1 MCQIEPH
8 SSKTVMAQWVQL
20 LFAVAFGLLGVATHA
35 SGRDLAAS
43 EYRASPT
50 PHGLQAP
57 NRAHG
62 LRTYFESSRIRLHE
76 RSALDGDAL
85 ATLTLKGLG
94 RGSALVSAGKGEITH
109 RGARVEIARPGITE
123 WYTNSPRGLEQGF
136 DVDAPPPGEGTLI
149 VELEVGRATASL
161 QDDFILL
168 YTESGR
174 RFRYSKLVAWDAS
187 GQSLASRLEVHS
199 PRVIRLVVDDQGA
212 DYPIVIDP
220 LITAVPD
227 ATLESNHVWS
237 GTFDS
242 AMFGHSVASAGDVN
256 ADGYADIV
264 VGAYGWDLAGGL
276 FDEGAAFVFLGGPNG
291 IVGTDPAT
299 AHAVLLGDQGA
310 AEFGTSVAGAGDVN
324 GDGFSDIVVGAPSY
338 SSPTV
343 GGGAAFVFL
352 GSPAGIVGA
361 GPADAHATIFGN
373 NADWGL
379 GRSVASA
386 GDVNN
391 DGFGDIILA
400 ATPGPRAIGGAALVF
415 NGSAAGI
422 TGTGFEDANRVI
434 LHTPGEPVGRLAEDV
449 AGAGDVNGDGF
460 DDVLISAS
468 VSFDPDDGRY
478 VMVFHGSPAGITGTT
493 PASANHTITGDATV
507 DLSVG
512 LSGAGDINGD
522 GFDDILLADIGYPTG
537 VASGGHGAFML
548 FHGSAAGITAT
559 TTSAADTLIEGNLP
573 IVILGPVQALGRR
586 LAPAG
591 DIDGDG
597 FGDILVGG
605 LEFPGSLDN
614 EGVAYVFRGSASGLV
629 GSSLAD
635 AHVRLQTGQTGGAQR
650 NRYGLDVA
658 GAGDVNGDGFAD
670 VLMGAGLYDAG
681 ETDEGVVFV
690 YHGGAGS
697 GGPANQAPI
706 AVAGTNQSV
715 QDADGNGS
723 EEITLDGSASFDP
736 DGAIVSYEWFKGAT
750 LLGTGAVLTTAL
762 PTAGT
767 QSVSLVVTDDGG
779 TTASDGLTVRVEA
792 PADVF
797 AHQESFSSGLGN
809 WVVDGDITTIPSSGF
824 PSGTWAQIG
833 AAGSFMRLSV
843 AMPAGSTG
851 MKLRFWGKASQF
863 GASDQLL
870 IKASVDGG
878 PFVTFDTL
886 RPQDEGLNN
895 DAMSFY
901 GGSVGHGP
909 VSTTWVPAAASNV
922 VFQIQSDMD
931 TGLFTIGGSIEVRAL
946 IGNPSPVADAG
957 PDQSADDAGGDG
969 VESFTLD
976 GSTSADPNGS
986 IVSYEWRDGS
996 TLLGNAASIGAT
1008 LSLGVHT
1015 IVLTVTDDGG
1025 ETASDSALITVGA
1038 AGCVTQAD
1046 CDDGVFC
1053 NGAEICDPVLDCQ
1066 PGTPVVVNDG
1076 VACTDDSCDE
1086 VANAVVNAVNNANCD
1101 NGQFCD
1107 GSETCDAISDCQ
1119 PGTPVVT
1126 DDSVACTVDACD
1138 EVGDVLTHVA
1148 DAGVCDDGDPC
1159 TAEICDSTT
1168 GCSNVAVE
1176 GCAVSV
1182 PSGGPGGILLLGL
1195 LLLATAL
1202 REIVTS
1208 PRASR
1213 SA

>member
-1 MCQIEPH
+1 MRRIESN
-8 SSKTVMAQWVQL
+8 SSKTVIGQWVQL
-20 LFAVAFGLLGVATHA
+20 LFAVAVGLLGLATHA
-35 SGRDLAAS
+35 SGRAPIPALPSLDTISFSQGPSQAGPFTPPAAEPAWRETAQGNLAAS

-62 LRTYFESSRIRLHE
+62 LRTYFESSCIRLHE

-85 ATLTLKGLG
+85 ATLTLKGFG
-94 RGSALVSAGKGEITH
+94 RGSALVSAGKGEVSH
-109 RGARVEIARPGITE
+109 RGSRVEIARPGITE
-123 WYTNSPRGLEQGF
+123 WYENSERGLEQGF
-136 DVDAPPPGEGTLI
+136 DVDAPPPGEGPLV
-149 VELEVGRATASL
+149 VELDVGRATASL
-161 QDDFILL
+161 QGDFILL
-168 YTESGR
+168 NTQAGR
-174 RFRYSKLVAWDAS
+174 RLRYSKLVAWDAW
-187 GQSLASRLEVHS
+187 GHPLASRLEVRSKH
-199 PRVIRLVVDDQGA
+199 VVRLVVEDQGA
-212 DYPIVIDP
+212 AYPIVIDP

-237 GTFDS
+237 GSFDS
-242 AMFGHSVASAGDVN
+242 AMFGHSVESAGDVN

-276 FDEGAAFVFLGGPNG
+276 FDEGAAFVFLGSPDG

-299 AHAVLLGDQGA
+299 AHAVLLGDQAA

-324 GDGFSDIVVGAPSY
+324 GDGFSDIVIGAPAY

-343 GGGAAFVFL
+343 QGGAAFVFL
-352 GSPAGIVGA
+352 GSPAGIIGT
-361 GPADAHATIFGN
+361 GPANAHASIFGN
-373 NADWGL
+373 DAELNL

-391 DGFGDIILA
+391 DGFDDILLA
-400 ATPGPRAIGGAALVF
+400 APPGPRSIGGATLVF
-415 NGSAAGI
+415 HGSPAGI
-422 TGTGFEDANRVI
+422 TGTGVGDANRVI
-434 LHTPGEPVGRLAEDV
+434 LHASGALLGRMAEDV

-460 DDVLISAS
+460 DDVLVSAS
-468 VSFDPDDGRY
+468 DSTDGRY
-478 VMVFHGSPAGITGTT
+478 AMVFHGSPAGITGTT
-493 PASANHTITGDATV
+493 PASASHTITGDATV
-507 DLSVG
+507 DLSVE

-522 GFDDILLADIGYPTG
+522 GFDDILLADEGYPTG
-537 VASGGHGAFML
+537 ITSGGHGAFML

-559 TTSAADTLIEGNLP
+559 TASAADTLIEGDLP
-573 IVILGPVQALGRR
+573 IVVLGPVQALGRR

-605 LEFPGSLDN
+605 FEYPGSLDN

-635 AHVRLQTGQTGGAQR
+635 AYVRLETGQAGGAQR

-658 GAGDVNGDGFAD
+658 SAGDVNGDGFAD

-690 YHGGAGS
+690 YHGGSGS
-697 GGPANQAPI
+697 GGPVNQHPVAY
-706 AVAGTNQSV
+706 AGTDQSV

-736 DGAIVSYEWFKGAT
+736 DGSIVSYEWFKGST
-750 LLGTGAVLTTAL
+750 PLGAGAVLTTVL
-762 PTAGT
+762 PTVGT

-779 TTASDGLTVRVEA
+779 KTASDGLTVRVEP

-797 AHQESFSSGLGN
+797 VQEEFFSSELGN
-809 WVVDGDITTIPSSGF
+809 WVVGGDISTIPSSGF

-833 AAGSFMRLSV
+833 ASGAFMRLPV

-863 GASDQLL
+863 GASDQL
-870 IKASVDGG
+870 IFKASVDGG
-878 PFVTFDTL
+878 PFATFDTL
-886 RPQDEGLNN
+886 MPQDEGLNN

-909 VSTTWVPAAASNV
+909 VSATWVPASASNV
-922 VFQIQSDMD
+922 VVEIRSEMNS
-931 TGLFTIGGSIEVRAL
+931 GVFTIGGSIEVRAL
-946 IGNPSPVADAG
+946 IGNPSPVANAG
-957 PDQSADDAGGDG
+957 PDQSATDADG
-969 VESFTLD
+969 NGSESFTLD
-976 GSTSADPNGS
+976 GSGSSDPDGS
-986 IVSYEWRDGS
+986 IVSYEWRDGAA
-996 TLLGNAASIGAT
+996 LLGSTASLVAP
-1008 LSLGVHT
+1008 LSAGVHT
-1015 IVLTVTDDGG
+1015 VVLTVTDDGG
-1025 ETASDSALITVGA
+1025 ETASDSAVITVDA
-1038 AGCVTQAD
+1038 TGCTTHAE

-1066 PGTPVVVNDG
+1066 AGTPLVV
-1076 VACTDDSCDE
+1076 
-1086 VANAVVNAVNNANCD
+1086 
-1101 NGQFCD
+1101 
-1107 GSETCDAISDCQ
+1107 
-1119 PGTPVVT
+1119 

-1138 EVGDVLTHVA
+1138 EFGDALTHVP
-1148 DAGVCDDGDPC
+1148 DAGTCDDGDPC
-1159 TAEICDSTT
+1159 TAEICDATT

-1182 PSGGPGGILLLGL
+1182 PSGGPGGTLLLGL

-1202 REIVTS
+1202 REIVFS
-1208 PRASR
+1208 PRAAR